1 MKSVVAVLLAVVL
14 LPSAFAADA
23 PPNAPEVE
31 TTFKISDWTYGRER
45 KTITGSNRVTASI
58 TVKNAT
64 KTVLADVGATLT
76 YTTGL
81 GEKVAGPLHQK
92 AGALKP
98 GESKTLTFV
107 AQLVP
112 AFQGYTIS
120 MQFNGNKEEEWFGNS
135 DTAQPEP
142 KSGPMKGEANV
153 VILGKEASVDKNG
166 TFSGTLHLK
175 NDGTEEAKNLKIF
188 VTFYDMR
195 KKKIKEW
202 NAPLGSGS
210 LAGSTEQNIPFTMTG
225 APKNFGGYSIKLN
238 NDDAAPEAAL
248 SGGDF
253 SNKEDVEF
261 AHFKF
266 TRLEA
271 AGSPYKVEVQCRN
284 GLKFAVDHVKLE
296 MIFFGA
302 KKKEIKR
309 LSHEA
314 PGSIAAGEIKD
325 VVFEI
330 PGLPAYEEYEQ
341 QISYGKAGAA
351 PKKVPVAVAT
361 GELKFQKK
369 PDVEVVFGLLS
380 VNADKVMELKGAVR
394 NGKSAAVKDVII
406 HIGFV
411 KADGSEFTSVD
422 RTLPSTLK
430 PGDEKEF
437 TIYSDK
443 AASAANFTFSFKFTE
458 VNDSKADNKKE
469 VKSGSDTAL

>member
-1 MKSVVAVLLAVVL
+1 MKLVVAFMLAMVLMPL
-14 LPSAFAADA
+14 LFAADA
-23 PPNAPEVE
+23 PPTAPEVE
-31 TTFKISDWTYGRER
+31 TTFKLSDWTYGRER
-45 KTITGSNRVTASI
+45 KTITGSNRVTASVTI
-58 TVKNAT
+58 KNAT
-64 KTVLADVGATLT
+64 KAVLADVGATLT

-81 GEKVAGPLHQK
+81 GEKVGGPLHQK

-107 AQLVP
+107 AQQIP

-120 MQFNGNKEEEWFGNS
+120 MQFNGNKSEEWFGNS
-135 DTAQPEP
+135 DTAQPEA
-142 KSGPMKGEANV
+142 KTAPMKGEANV

-175 NDGTEEAKNLKIF
+175 NEGTEEAKNLKIF

-195 KKKIKEW
+195 KKKIKDW

-210 LAGSTEQNIPFTMTG
+210 LAGGAEQNIPFTMPG
-225 APKNFGGYSIKLN
+225 APKNHGGYSIRLN

-248 SGGDF
+248 SGGEF
-253 SNKEDVEF
+253 SNVADVEF

-266 TRLEA
+266 TRVDA
-271 AGSPYKVEVQCRN
+271 SSPAFKVEVQCRN
-284 GLKFAVDHVKLE
+284 GLKVAVEHAKLE

-309 LSHEA
+309 ISHEV

-325 VVFEI
+325 MSFEI

-341 QISYGKAGAA
+341 QISYGKAGPPAA
-351 PKKVPVAVAT
+351 PKKAPVAS

-369 PDVEVVFGLLS
+369 PDVEAVFGLLGL
-380 VNADKVMELKGAVR
+380 NEDKVMELKGAVR
-394 NGKSAAVKDVII
+394 NGKSVPVKDVII
-406 HIGFV
+406 HISFV
-411 KADGSEFTSVD
+411 KADGAEITSLD

-443 AASAANFTFSFKFTE
+443 AVNAANYTFKFKFTE
-458 VNDSKADNKKE
+458 ITD
-469 VKSGSDTAL
+469 